1 MSFLIIPIIM
11 ELAAAISE
19 IREAHIPG
27 RTPKTREKKDRVGAG
42 AGLTARNF
50 L

>member
-1 MSFLIIPIIM
+1 MLFLIILIIM
-11 ELAAAISE
+11 ELTAAVSE
-19 IREAHIPG
+19 IREAPIPG
-27 RTPKTREKKDRVGAG
+27 HTPKTREEKDRVGAG